1 MNIQGEAIRNT
12 SSVLLLLQ
20 KRTCSKT
27 TILRVIVKS
36 MLTNGLIL
44 IVCEL

>member
-1 MNIQGEAIRNT
+1 MKIQEEAIKNT
-12 SSVLLLLQ
+12 SSVLLLQ
-20 KRTCSKT
+20 KCTCSKT
-27 TILRVIVKS
+27 TILRVIAKS